1 MTEQDVETLLLGF
14 IRALIEEQE
23 IEGLS
28 SRSTA

>member
-23 IEGLS
+23 IEG
-28 SRSTA
+28 